1 MPPSF
6 TRQRMSPPAWA
17 QSLSHSIWSAP
28 IPQFAEGEDEWY
40 EDWQPRAFPMK
51 AAYHKLKSF

>member
-1 MPPSF
+1 MA
-6 TRQRMSPPAWA
+6 PPAWA